1 MLTRPRWP
9 SAGAVRLR
17 TTIIA
22 LIVLPVTV
30 TVGAIGWLGIS
41 WLEREAEARMR
52 EDIELIAR
60 ALQQP
65 LNQAIRQGEPVLL
78 EESLRS
84 AFDFGRVY
92 GAHIYARGG
101 DLLAGIGVGERRFST
116 ERAEALDSLEPRS
129 EGYATL
135 ADEPTYAY
143 FMPLTTEGG
152 RIAAILQITRQPDSL
167 RHMLTRIRVT
177 GVVSLAGLAL
187 LLSLIVVLGHRRAI
201 GAPLGALSQAMGRVA
216 NGQLE
221 HRITP
226 TGPHETRALGQ
237 GFNAMLDRIEH
248 ASEEIAERRSAQASL
263 QADLQASRKLA
274 AIGEL
279 SAGIAHQLGTPL
291 AVIDGRAQ
299 RLLRRDDLD
308 ADTRDSVTAMRSEVE
323 RISQTV
329 RQLMDFARQQP
340 VQRRETRL
348 SRLVSSAV
356 ERTRADPLARDV
368 RIDWSPPAEDADE
381 PILAVDGPR
390 LEEAICNLIT
400 NSAQATPHG
409 LIRVALVDDDAF
421 CRIRV
426 EDDGPGIPEAERAR
440 LFEPFHTTKPVGSG
454 TGLGLAVAHGIARS
468 HGGDLALATGELP
481 GACFVLRLPRRETE
495 APQ

>member
-1 MLTRPRWP
+1 
-9 SAGAVRLR
+9 
-17 TTIIA
+17 
-22 LIVLPVTV
+22 
-30 TVGAIGWLGIS
+30 
-41 WLEREAEARMR
+41 
-52 EDIELIAR
+52 
-60 ALQQP
+60 
-65 LNQAIRQGEPVLL
+65 
-78 EESLRS
+78 
-84 AFDFGRVY
+84 
-92 GAHIYARGG
+92 
-101 DLLAGIGVGERRFST
+101 
-116 ERAEALDSLEPRS
+116 
-129 EGYATL
+129 
-135 ADEPTYAY
+135 
-143 FMPLTTEGG
+143 
-152 RIAAILQITRQPDSL
+152 
-167 RHMLTRIRVT
+167 
-177 GVVSLAGLAL
+177 
-187 LLSLIVVLGHRRAI
+187 
-201 GAPLGALSQAMGRVA
+201 
-216 NGQLE
+216 
-221 HRITP
+221 
-226 TGPHETRALGQ
+226 
-237 GFNAMLDRIEH
+237 MLDRIEH
-248 ASEEIAERRSAQASL
+248 ATEEIAERRSAQASL

-329 RQLMDFARQQP
+329 RQLMNFARQHP

-409 LIRVALVDDDAF
+409 LIRVDLTYDDAF

-468 HGGDLALATGELP
+468 HGGDLALATGEFP